1 MPRKT
6 KKQKLAENL
15 EAFTKWLEE
24 RLSEQAKHCNCCDV
38 IAKIAEICKYEQ
50 KCWQES
56 LERYISECAKTYT
69 QEQSQETV

>member
-24 RLSEQAKHCNCCDV
+24 RLNEQAKRCNCCDV
-38 IAKIAEICKYEQ
+38 IAKIAEICKLEQ

-56 LERYISECAKTYT
+56 LERYVSECVKHGILG
-69 QEQSQETV
+69 QSQETV